1 MFPGIVYNKKISDAI
16 AYRYKVISKKGF
28 SYDRKRN
35 KYKITKDDDDT
46 IISLREGGKSYEEIT
61 CVFGVSYWTISDRY
75 IAIKKNIR
83 RNETNTDVLLKKI
96 DESDSR
102 VLYHATCM
110 HPEKLVDFVI
120 KPTSELS
127 LSELSRQTLS

>member
-1 MFPGIVYNKKISDAI
+1 MLSNYVLLSTFYWKIIDKHMFPGIVYNKKISDAI

-46 IISLREGGKSYEEIT
+46 IINLREGGKSYEEIT

-75 IAIKKNIR
+75 IAIKK
-83 RNETNTDVLLKKI
+83 T
-96 DESDSR
+96 
-102 VLYHATCM
+102 
-110 HPEKLVDFVI
+110 
-120 KPTSELS
+120 
-127 LSELSRQTLS
+127 